1 MSLVWERIE
10 SWAGALIGSREHGT
24 LEAAHQ
30 EIDQEVIANPT
41 SPHYVH
47 STVKGGSVKVTS
59 DKQHRLLEGRKL
71 PHTHVY
77 ADGSTKR
84 VNE

>member
-1 MSLVWERIE
+1 MSMVWGKFE
-10 SWAGALIGSREHGT
+10 SWAGALIGSRETGT
-24 LEAAHQ
+24 LEQAHEQ
-30 EIDQEVIANPT
+30 IEREVLANPT
-41 SPHYVH
+41 SPHYAY
-47 STVKGGSVKVTS
+47 STIKEGTVKVTS

-77 ADGSTKR
+77 ADGSTRR